1 MALHVTRGVRWDSD
15 HVVTLEDELK
25 EIAKEIVRSDATEK
39 VLIGLDYF
47 DASINRL
54 AAWATGARNMQKAL
68 LYALL
73 CPNKMLADLQDK
85 ADFTKLLVMQ
95 EEIKTLPLGAVWS
108 EYLTRQGVADANWI
122 DTILDYEKN
131 VLVNRV

>member
-1 MALHVTRGVRWDSD
+1 
-15 HVVTLEDELK
+15 
-25 EIAKEIVRSDATEK
+25 
-39 VLIGLDYF
+39 
-47 DASINRL
+47 
-54 AAWATGARNMQKAL
+54 MQKAL

-108 EYLTRQGVADANWI
+108 EYLTRQGVADANWV

-131 VLVNRV
+131 VLVNRA